1 MKEKAQMKQKVVY
14 INFDKAI
21 VIKAKIQNI
30 EKVV

>member
-14 INFDKAI
+14 INSDKAM

-30 EKVV
+30 KKIV